1 MNLKEKIFYDQEN
14 PEWLRTIVFIII
26 IWYIIDVVIF
36 FLLGF
41 LNILNV
47 LAATNLLILLLL
59 TNYIFMKFRAKQQ
72 NTRLKILYLPIVF
85 VIALIE
91 ETIVY
96 YSGGGLQG
104 AAVSL
109 WHDLALS
116 IPVFLMIGVGILITN
131 RIKKMNSGEIF
142 LLGYICGAILEIILP
157 VHFFN
162 PILILLFGGAG
173 AGFYSILYTAYAPIP
188 EIAPESEIAPER
200 NKIQS
205 IKILLIGTIIC
216 FVCMVIAGIIG
227 STLYAMT
234 SV

>member
-1 MNLKEKIFYDQEN
+1 MKLKEKIFYDEEN
-14 PEWLRTIVFIII
+14 PDWLQTFVYVIIV
-26 IWYIIDVVIF
+26 WYIIDVVIF
-36 FLLGF
+36 YLLGF

-47 LAATNLLILLLL
+47 LAATNLLILLIL
-59 TNYIFMKFRAKQQ
+59 TNYIFMNLREKQQ
-72 NTRLKILYLPIVF
+72 QNNSLKIFYLPIVF

-109 WHDLALS
+109 WHDLALA

-131 RIKKMNSGEIF
+131 RIYKMNSGEIF

-162 PILILLFGGAG
+162 PVLILLFGGAG
-173 AGFYSILYTAYAPIP
+173 AGFYSILYTAFAPIP
-188 EIAPESEIAPER
+188 DHEMAPER
-200 NKIQS
+200 SKVQT

-216 FVCMVIAGIIG
+216 FLCMVIAGIIG

>member
-1 MNLKEKIFYDQEN
+1 MKLKEKIFYDEEN
-14 PEWLRTIVFIII
+14 PDWLRTFVYVIIV
-26 IWYIIDVVIF
+26 WYIIDVVIF
-36 FLLGF
+36 YLLGF

-47 LAATNLLILLLL
+47 LAATNLLILLIL
-59 TNYIFMKFRAKQQ
+59 TNYVFGNFRAKQQ
-72 NTRLKILYLPIVF
+72 ENSRLKILYLPIIF

-131 RIKKMNSGEIF
+131 RIRKMNSGEIF

-162 PILILLFGGAG
+162 PVLVLLFGGAG
-173 AGFYSILYTAYAPIP
+173 AGFYSILYTAFAPIN
-188 EIAPESEIAPER
+188 EISPER
-200 NKIQS
+200 LERKKVHTM
-205 IKILLIGTIIC
+205 KILLIGTIIC
-216 FVCMVIAGIIG
+216 FFCMVIGGIIG

>member
-1 MNLKEKIFYDQEN
+1 MKLKEKIFYDEEN
-14 PEWLRTIVFIII
+14 PEWLRTFVYVIMV
-26 IWYIIDVVIF
+26 WYIIDAVIF
-36 FLLGF
+36 YLLGF

-47 LAATNLLILLLL
+47 LAATNLLLLLIL
-59 TNYIFMKFRAKQQ
+59 TNYIFGNFRAKQQQ

-131 RIKKMNSGEIF
+131 RIYKMNAGEIF

-162 PILILLFGGAG
+162 PVLILLFGGAG
-173 AGFYSILYTAYAPIP
+173 AGFYSILYTAFAPIP
-188 EIAPESEIAPER
+188 EISPER
-200 NKIQS
+200 KKVQTM
-205 IKILLIGTIIC
+205 KILLIGTIIC
-216 FVCMVIAGIIG
+216 FICMVIAGIIG
-227 STLYAMT
+227 STLYQLT
-234 SV
+234 S

>member
-1 MNLKEKIFYDQEN
+1 MNLKEKIFYDEEN
-14 PEWLRTIVFIII
+14 PEWLRTIVFVII

-47 LAATNLLILLLL
+47 LAATNLLILLIL
-59 TNYIFMKFRAKQQ
+59 TNYIFGNFRAKQQQ

-162 PILILLFGGAG
+162 PVLILLFGGAG
-173 AGFYSILYTAYAPIP
+173 AGFYSILYTGFAPIP
-188 EIAPESEIAPER
+188 ENAPKIASER
-200 NKIQS
+200 NKIQTM
-205 IKILLIGTIIC
+205 KILLIGTIIC
-216 FVCMVIAGIIG
+216 FFCMVIGGIIG

>member
-1 MNLKEKIFYDQEN
+1 MKLKEKIFYDEEN
-14 PEWLRTIVFIII
+14 PDWLRTIVYVII

-47 LAATNLLILLLL
+47 LAATNLLILLIL
-59 TNYIFMKFRAKQQ
+59 TNYIFGNFRAKQQQ

-162 PILILLFGGAG
+162 PVLILLFGGAG
-173 AGFYSILYTAYAPIP
+173 AGFYSILYTAFAPINEISP
-188 EIAPESEIAPER
+188 EQPER
-200 NKIQS
+200 KKVHTM
-205 IKILLIGTIIC
+205 KILLIGTIIC
-216 FVCMVIAGIIG
+216 FFCMVIGGIIG

>member
-1 MNLKEKIFYDQEN
+1 MRPYPDL
-14 PEWLRTIVFIII
+14 W
-26 IWYIIDVVIF
+26 
-36 FLLGF
+36 LGF
-41 LNILNV
+41 HIQS
-47 LAATNLLILLLL
+47 NLS
-59 TNYIFMKFRAKQQ
+59 
-72 NTRLKILYLPIVF
+72 
-85 VIALIE
+85 
-91 ETIVY
+91 IVY

-131 RIKKMNSGEIF
+131 RIYKMTSGEIF

-188 EIAPESEIAPER
+188 EISTEISPER
-200 NKIQS
+200 TKVQTM
-205 IKILLIGTIIC
+205 KILLIGTIIC

-227 STLYAMT
+227 STLYTMT

>member
-1 MNLKEKIFYDQEN
+1 MNL
-14 PEWLRTIVFIII
+14 RV
-26 IWYIIDVVIF
+26 
-36 FLLGF
+36 
-41 LNILNV
+41 
-47 LAATNLLILLLL
+47 
-59 TNYIFMKFRAKQQ
+59 KQQ
-72 NTRLKILYLPIVF
+72 QNNSLKFLYLPIVF

-104 AAVSL
+104 AAISL
-109 WHDLALS
+109 WHDLALA

-131 RIKKMNSGEIF
+131 RIYEMKSGEIF

-173 AGFYSILYTAYAPIP
+173 AGFYSILYTTFAPVNEILP
-188 EIAPESEIAPER
+188 EQ
-200 NKIQS
+200 KKVHT

-216 FVCMVIAGIIG
+216 FICMIIAGIIG
-227 STLYAMT
+227 STLYIMT
-234 SV
+234 SS

>member
-1 MNLKEKIFYDQEN
+1 MNLRE
-14 PEWLRTIVFIII
+14 
-26 IWYIIDVVIF
+26 
-36 FLLGF
+36 
-41 LNILNV
+41 
-47 LAATNLLILLLL
+47 
-59 TNYIFMKFRAKQQ
+59 KQQ
-72 NTRLKILYLPIVF
+72 QSKSLKILYLPIVF

-109 WHDLALS
+109 WHDLALA

-131 RIKKMNSGEIF
+131 RIYRMSSGEIF

-173 AGFYSILYTAYAPIP
+173 AGFYSILYTTFAPVNEMLP
-188 EIAPESEIAPER
+188 EQ
-200 NKIQS
+200 KKVHT

-216 FVCMVIAGIIG
+216 FICMIIAGIIG
-227 STLYAMT
+227 STLYIMT
-234 SV
+234 SS

>member
-1 MNLKEKIFYDQEN
+1 MKLKEKIFYDEEN
-14 PEWLRTIVFIII
+14 PDWLQTFVYVIIV
-26 IWYIIDVVIF
+26 WYIIDVIIF
-36 FLLGF
+36 YLLGF

-47 LAATNLLILLLL
+47 LAATNLLILLIL
-59 TNYIFMKFRAKQQ
+59 TNYIFMNLREKQQ
-72 NTRLKILYLPIVF
+72 QNNSLKIFYLPIVF

-109 WHDLALS
+109 WHDLALA

-131 RIKKMNSGEIF
+131 RIYKMNSGEIF

-162 PILILLFGGAG
+162 PVLILLFGGAG
-173 AGFYSILYTAYAPIP
+173 AGFYSILYTGFAPIP
-188 EIAPESEIAPER
+188 EIAPER
-200 NKIQS
+200 TKIQS

-227 STLYAMT
+227 STLYEMT
-234 SV
+234 SI

>member
-1 MNLKEKIFYDQEN
+1 MNL
-14 PEWLRTIVFIII
+14 
-26 IWYIIDVVIF
+26 
-36 FLLGF
+36 
-41 LNILNV
+41 
-47 LAATNLLILLLL
+47 
-59 TNYIFMKFRAKQQ
+59 RAKQEQ
-72 NTRLKILYLPIVF
+72 NNSLKILYLPIVF
-85 VIALIE
+85 IIALIE

-109 WHDLALS
+109 WHDLALA

-131 RIKKMNSGEIF
+131 RIYKMNSGEIF

-162 PILILLFGGAG
+162 PVLILLFGGAG
-173 AGFYSILYTAYAPIP
+173 AGFYSILYTGFAPIP
-188 EIAPESEIAPER
+188 EIAPER
-200 NKIQS
+200 TKIQS

-227 STLYAMT
+227 STLYEMT
-234 SV
+234 SI